1 MAYVLTKTGIQNAKA
16 YILELAAKRKEI
28 MDGCK
33 DTCKNTELPNIAYI
47 QEDVNDCAENGEYRY
62 SWDVTDHHK
71 SDYPLRLQEG
81 VDYVE
86 A

>member
-1 MAYVLTKTGIQNAKA
+1 MAYVLTKTGIQKAKA

-47 QEDVNDCAENGEYRY
+47 
-62 SWDVTDHHK
+62 
-71 SDYPLRLQEG
+71 
-81 VDYVE
+81 
-86 A
+86 